1 MDQLLQPPS
10 NKKRASRSSK
20 LVPVGPSLPAFSDGE
35 QSPAGTEMPSGNQER
50 SRQIL
55 TALLA
60 FSDGDFTTRLPT
72 EWSSI
77 DGRIAEAFNHAI
89 RNAGRITEEV
99 ARLSNSV
106 GKEGRL
112 SQRMSSPGA
121 AGSWATQVDSLN
133 TLIDDLV
140 RPTTDIA
147 RTIGAVAK
155 GDLGQSMD
163 LQVDGRALKGEFLR
177 SAKLVNTMI
186 EQLSVFTS
194 EVTRV
199 AREVGTEGKLGGQA
213 KVKGVSGVWKDL
225 TDSVNQMAGN
235 LTAQVRN
242 IAEVTIAVANGD
254 LSKKITVDVRG
265 EILQLKEAT
274 NTMVDQ
280 LRSFAS
286 EVTRVAREVG
296 TDGRLG
302 GQAVVPGV
310 AGTWKDLT
318 DSVNSMANNLTSQ
331 VRNIATV
338 TTAVARGDLSRK
350 ITVDVKGEILELKET
365 INTMVDQLNGFS
377 SEVTR
382 VAREVGTEGKLG
394 GQAVVPGIA
403 GTWKDLTDSVNSMAS
418 NLTGQV
424 RNIAG
429 VATAIAKGDL
439 SSKITVEVKGEILA
453 LKNTMNTMVDQ
464 LNGFASE
471 VTRVAREVGTEGK
484 LGGQAQVPGVAGT
497 WKDLTDNV
505 NFMASNLTG
514 QVRNIADVTTA
525 VANGDLSKTITV
537 DVKGEILELK
547 NTINTMVDQLNGF
560 ASEVTRVAREVGTEG
575 KLGGQAAV
583 PGVAGTWKDLT
594 DSVNFMA
601 SNLTGQVRNIA
612 EVTTAVARG
621 DLSKKITADVRGEIL
636 ELKNTINTMVD
647 QLNGFAGEVSRV
659 AREVGTEGALGGQA
673 LVPGV
678 AGTWKDLTDNVNSMA
693 SNLTGQVRNIADVA
707 TAVANGD
714 LSKKITVDVKGEI
727 LELKNTLNTMVDQL
741 NGFASEVTR
750 VAREVGTEGKLGGQ
764 AQVRGVAGTWK
775 DLTDNVNSMANNLTG
790 QVRNIADV
798 TTAVARGDLSRK
810 ITVEVKGEIL
820 ELKDTI
826 NTMVDQ
832 LNGFASE
839 VTRVAREV
847 GTEGKLGGQAAVPGV
862 AGTWKDLTDS
872 VNFMASN
879 LTGQVRNIAEVTTAV
894 ARGDL
899 SKKITADV
907 RGEILEVKNTI
918 NTMVDQLNAFAGE
931 VSRVAREVGTEGKLG
946 GQAAVEGVAGT
957 WKDLTDNVN
966 FMANNLTGQVRNI
979 AEVTIAVAN
988 GDLSKKITADV
999 RGEILEVKE
1008 TINTMVDQLRS
1019 FAAEVS
1025 RVAREVGTDGKL
1037 GGQAQVPGVA
1047 GTWKDL
1053 TDNVN
1058 SMASN
1063 LTGQV
1068 RNIADVATAIAK
1080 GDLSRKITVDVKGE
1094 ILQLKETMNTMV
1106 DQLSAFASEVTRV
1119 AREVGTEGKLGG
1131 QAQVPGVAGT
1141 WKDLTDN
1148 VNSMASNLTGQV
1160 RNIAEVTIAVANGD
1174 LSKKITV
1181 DVRGEILQL
1190 KETINTMVEQLRSF
1204 ASEVTRVAREVG
1216 TEGRLGGQAAVP
1228 GVAGTWKDLTDT
1240 VNGLANNLTTQ
1251 VRNIAEVTTAV
1262 ARGDLN
1268 RKITVDVK
1276 GEILELKNTI
1286 NTMVDQLNAFA
1297 GEVTR
1302 VAREVG
1308 TEGKLG
1314 GQAEV
1319 SGVAGTWKDLTDNV
1333 NFMASNLTEQVRG
1346 IVKVVTAVA
1355 NGNLSQRLTV
1365 QAKGEVAALA
1375 DTINGMTDTLATFA
1389 DQVTNVAREVGV
1401 DGRLGGQ
1408 ANVPG
1413 AAGTWK
1419 DLTGNVNLLA
1429 ANLTTQVRA
1438 IAEVATAVTK
1448 GDLTRSIKVDA
1459 KGEVSEL
1466 KDNIN
1471 TMISNLRE
1479 TTESNREQDWLKT
1492 NLARFTGMLQ
1502 GQRELSTVGKMLLS
1516 EIAPLV
1522 NAHQGTVYHY
1532 TTEDGGHS
1540 DGRLSLL
1547 SSYAQAGKV
1556 PLAAS
1561 IRLGEGLVGQCAV
1574 EKKRILLADVP
1585 ANFVTITSSLGDAR
1599 HLNIVVLP
1607 VLFENQAK
1615 AVIELASLHPFT
1627 VVNLTFLD
1635 QLAMS
1640 IGAVFNTIE
1649 ATMRT
1654 EGLLTQSQQLTVELQ
1669 SRQSELQQTNEELGT
1684 KARLLAEQNAEVER
1698 KNREVEQARRALEE
1712 KASELALTSKYKS
1725 EFLAN
1730 MSHEL
1735 RTPLNSILILS
1746 QQLAENAPGTLSAK
1760 QVEFSRNINS
1770 SGSDLLHLIN
1780 DILDL
1785 SKIESGTVSV
1795 EIEEISFASLRDNID
1810 RNFRH
1815 VAEAKNLPFHIRF
1828 GDDLPRS
1835 MDSDSKRLQ
1844 QILKNLL
1851 SNAVKF
1857 TAHGQVEVRV
1867 ALAVDGWSMDHP
1879 VLKQAPHVVAFA
1891 VEDSGIG
1898 VAPDKQRLIFEAF
1911 QQADAGTSRKYGGT
1925 GLGLAISRELATLL
1939 GGEIRLTSV
1948 HGEGSTFTLYLPLHY
1963 AGPDAATAARNEDGQ
1978 GQSAGRAIIALP
1990 LPREEHIADDRD
2002 SIGSGDATLLIIEDD
2017 PHYARILLGL
2027 ARDKGFKG
2035 IVATKGAHGMA
2046 LARQYR
2052 PSAIS
2057 LDILLPDMLGWTVL
2071 NQIKLDPAMRHIPVQ
2086 IVTLEEERQHG
2097 LAHGAFAYLVKEP
2110 TTTGLEAAFDRIK
2123 EFTAA
2128 RTRRLLVV
2136 EDNSVERD
2144 AVMELL
2150 GYSDIEIVA
2159 TGSGEAALAAMRVQ
2173 PFDCVVLDLRL
2184 PDMTGFDLLEKLQA
2198 EPILADVPVV
2208 VFTGKDL
2215 SREERTRLKT
2225 MAKSIVLKDVQS
2237 PERLLDET
2245 ALFLHRV
2252 VTELP
2257 PQKQAMLE
2265 RLHSSSELLRGR
2277 KVLVVD
2283 DDARNIFALT
2293 SVLENHEVDVMSA
2306 TNGRQA
2312 IDLLQSTPDI
2322 AMVLMDIMMPE
2333 MDGYE
2338 TMREIRSEAQ
2348 FRTLPILA
2356 LTAKA
2361 MKGDR
2366 EKCLDAGASD
2376 YIAKP
2381 VNTDQL
2387 LSLMR
2392 VWLFR

>member
-1 MDQLLQPPS
+1 MQNGSVQTSPS
-10 NKKRASRSSK
+10 SRPA
-20 LVPVGPSLPAFSDGE
+20 LHENPEPVATDLAAE
-35 QSPAGTEMPSGNQER
+35 ARQ
-50 SRQIL
+50 RQIL
-55 TALLA
+55 TAMTA
-60 FSDGDFTTRLPT
+60 FRDGDFSVRLPNT
-72 EWSSI
+72 WVGL
-77 DGRIAEAFNHAI
+77 DGRLAEAFNQALSQEQ
-89 RNAGRITEEV
+89 RIATEV
-99 ARLSNSV
+99 ARLSNTV
-106 GKEGRL
+106 GRDGRL
-112 SQRMSSPGA
+112 RQRMSVPGA
-121 AGSWATQVDSLN
+121 VGGWAMTVDLLN

-140 RPTTDIA
+140 RPTTEIA

-163 LQVDGRALKGEFLR
+163 LEVDGRALKGEFLR

-186 EQLSVFTS
+186 EQLAVFTS

-213 KVKGVSGVWKDL
+213 QVKGVSGVWKDL

-242 IAEVTIAVANGD
+242 IADVTIAVANGD

-318 DSVNSMANNLTSQ
+318 DSVNAMATNLTAQ

-394 GQAVVPGIA
+394 GQAQVPGVA

-418 NLTGQV
+418 NLTAQV
-424 RNIAG
+424 RNIAD

-484 LGGQAQVPGVAGT
+484 LGGQAAVPGVAGT

-525 VANGDLSKTITV
+525 VANGDLSKKITV

-575 KLGGQAAV
+575 KLGGQAEV
-583 PGVAGTWKDLT
+583 RGVAGTWKDLT
-594 DSVNFMA
+594 DSVNAMA
-601 SNLTGQVRNIA
+601 TNLTGQVRNIA
-612 EVTTAVARG
+612 EVTTAVANG
-621 DLSKKITADVRGEIL
+621 DLSKKITVDVRGEIL

-647 QLNGFAGEVSRV
+647 QLNAFAGEVSRV

-673 LVPGV
+673 VVPGV

-693 SNLTGQVRNIADVA
+693 SNLTGQVRNIANVA

-741 NGFASEVTR
+741 NAFASEVSR

-775 DLTDNVNSMANNLTG
+775 DLTDNVNSMANNLTS

-820 ELKDTI
+820 ELKNTI

-847 GTEGKLGGQAAVPGV
+847 GTEGKLGGQAEVPGV
-862 AGTWKDLTDS
+862 AGTWKELTDN

-879 LTGQVRNIAEVTTAV
+879 LTGQVRNIADVATAI
-894 ARGDL
+894 AKGDL
-899 SKKITADV
+899 SSKITV
-907 RGEILEVKNTI
+907 EVKGEILTLKNTL

-966 FMANNLTGQVRNI
+966 SMANNLTSQVRNI
-979 AEVTIAVAN
+979 ADVTIAVAN
-988 GDLSKKITADV
+988 GDLSKKITVDV
-999 RGEILEVKE
+999 RGEILELKE

-1068 RNIADVATAIAK
+1068 RNIADVATAIAR

-1094 ILQLKETMNTMV
+1094 ILQLKETINTMV
-1106 DQLSAFASEVTRV
+1106 EQLGAFASEVTRV

-1160 RNIAEVTIAVANGD
+1160 RNIAGVTIAVANGD

-1216 TEGRLGGQAAVP
+1216 TEGRLGVQAVVP
-1228 GVAGTWKDLTDT
+1228 GVAGTWKDLTDS
-1240 VNGLANNLTTQ
+1240 VNTMGANLTSQ

-1286 NTMVDQLNAFA
+1286 NTMVDQLNSFA

-1314 GQAEV
+1314 GQAQV
-1319 SGVAGTWKDLTDNV
+1319 AGVGGTWKDLTDNV

-1355 NGNLSQRLTV
+1355 NGNLTQRLTV

-1375 DTINGMTDTLATFA
+1375 DTINNMTDTLATFA
-1389 DQVTNVAREVGV
+1389 EQVTNVAREVGV

-1448 GDLTRSIKVDA
+1448 GDLTRSIQVETR
-1459 KGEVSEL
+1459 GEVAEL

-1502 GQRELSTVGKMLLS
+1502 GQRELSTVGRMLLS
-1516 EIAPLV
+1516 ELAPLV
-1522 NAHQGTVYHY
+1522 HAHQGTVYHV
-1532 TTEDGGHS
+1532 TGGANMT
-1540 DGRLSLL
+1540 LL
-1547 SSYAQAGKV
+1547 SSYAQTGELR
-1556 PLAAS
+1556 LAPMIAV
-1561 IRLGEGLVGQCAV
+1561 GEGLVGQCAA
-1574 EKKRILLADVP
+1574 EKKRIFLNDVP
-1585 ANFVTITSSLGDAR
+1585 TDFISIKSSLGES
-1599 HLNIVVLP
+1599 HKLSVVVLP
-1607 VLFENQAK
+1607 VLFEGQTK

-1627 VVNLTFLD
+1627 IVNLTFLE
-1635 QLAMS
+1635 QLTLS

-1669 SRQSELQQTNEELGT
+1669 ARQSELQKTNEELGT
-1684 KARLLAEQNAEVER
+1684 KARLLAQQNAEVER
-1698 KNREVEQARRALEE
+1698 KNSEVEQARRALEE
-1712 KASELALTSKYKS
+1712 KAAELALTSKYKS

-1746 QQLAENAPGTLSAK
+1746 QQLAENSAGKLSVK
-1760 QVEFSRNINS
+1760 EIEFARNINS

-1785 SKIESGTVSV
+1785 SKIESGTVTV
-1795 EIEEISFASLRDNID
+1795 EVEDITFTGLRETID

-1815 VAEAKNLPFHIRF
+1815 VAEAKHLPFHINF
-1828 GDDLPRS
+1828 DPALPRA
-1835 MDSDSKRLQ
+1835 MESDPKRLQ

-1857 TAHGQVEVRV
+1857 TSTGHVKVHV
-1867 ALAVDGWSMDHP
+1867 SLAGEGWSPDHA
-1879 VLKQAPHVVAFA
+1879 VLRNAPQVVAFA
-1891 VEDSGIG
+1891 VEDTGIG

-1925 GLGLAISRELATLL
+1925 GLGLAISRELAVLL
-1939 GGEIRLTSV
+1939 GGEIRLASV
-1948 HGEGSTFTLYLPLHY
+1948 HGHGSTFTLYLPLKY
-1963 AGPDAATAARNEDGQ
+1963 AGPDASRPVARQPGNNALD
-1978 GQSAGRAIIALP
+1978 ARAITTILP
-1990 LPREEHIADDRD
+1990 VMQEDPIADDRD
-2002 SIGSGDATLLIIEDD
+2002 IIATGDPVFLIIEDD

-2027 ARDKGFKG
+2027 ARDHGFRG
-2035 IVATKGAHGMA
+2035 IVATKGAIGLS
-2046 LARQYR
+2046 LARQYH
-2052 PSAIS
+2052 PSAIT
-2057 LDILLPDMLGWTVL
+2057 LDIFLPDMLGWTVL
-2071 NQIKLDPAMRHIPVQ
+2071 NQLKLDPTTRHIPVQ

-2097 LAHGAFAYLVKEP
+2097 LAHGAFAYLVKSP
-2110 TTTGLEAAFDRIK
+2110 TTAGLEAAFERIK
-2123 EFTAA
+2123 SAIEP
-2128 RTRRLLVV
+2128 RTKRLLII
-2136 EDNSVERD
+2136 EDNEIERGSI
-2144 AVMELL
+2144 VELL
-2150 GYSDIEIVA
+2150 DHKDIEVTA
-2159 TGSGEAALAAMRVQ
+2159 VGSGAEALTALREQ
-2173 PFDCVVLDLRL
+2173 SCDCVVLDLRL
-2184 PDMTGFDLLEKLQA
+2184 PDMSGFDLLDQMRGDPSLIE
-2198 EPILADVPVV
+2198 IPVV
-2208 VFTGKDL
+2208 VFTGKELTVD
-2215 SREERTRLKT
+2215 EETRLKL

-2252 VTELP
+2252 VTDLP
-2257 PQKQAMLE
+2257 SAMQAMLE
-2265 RLHSSSELLRGR
+2265 RLHGGNELLRGR

-2293 SVLENHEVDVMSA
+2293 SVLENHDMEVLS
-2306 TNGRQA
+2306 TTTGRQA
-2312 IDLLQSTPDI
+2312 IEIIEQTSDLS
-2322 AMVLMDIMMPE
+2322 MVLMDIMMPD

-2338 TMREIRSEAQ
+2338 TMREIRRSAQ

-2376 YIAKP
+2376 YISKP

>member
-1 MDQLLQPPS
+1 MKDKRS
-10 NKKRASRSSK
+10 SSSRASALAATLDNGDSAGVPAARVRTEESSE
-20 LVPVGPSLPAFSDGE
+20 A
-35 QSPAGTEMPSGNQER
+35 R

-55 TALLA
+55 KA
-60 FSDGDFTTRLPT
+60 FVAFRDGDFSARLPAD
-72 EWSSI
+72 WPGI
-77 DGRIAEAFNHAI
+77 DGRIAETFNQTI
-89 RNAGRITEEV
+89 VREESITREV
-99 ARLSNSV
+99 RRLSVTV

-112 SQRMSSPGA
+112 KQRMSLPGA
-121 AGSWATQVDSLN
+121 VGDWAVMADSVN
-133 TLIDDLV
+133 TLVDDLV
-140 RPTTDIA
+140 RPTVDVA

-155 GDLGQSMD
+155 GDLSQSMD
-163 LQVDGRALKGEFLR
+163 LEVDGRALKGEFLR

-213 KVKGVSGVWKDL
+213 QVRGVSGVWKEL
-225 TDSVNQMAGN
+225 TESVNRMAGN

-242 IAEVTIAVANGD
+242 IADVTIAVADGD

-265 EILQLKEAT
+265 EILQLKEAI

-296 TDGRLG
+296 TEGRLG
-302 GQAVVPGV
+302 GQAVVPG
-310 AGTWKDLT
+310 AGGTWKDLT
-318 DSVNSMANNLTSQ
+318 DSVNAMASNLTAQ
-331 VRNIATV
+331 VRNIAAV

-382 VAREVGTEGKLG
+382 VAREVGTEGALG
-394 GQAVVPGIA
+394 GQAAVPGVA

-418 NLTGQV
+418 NLTAQV
-424 RNIAG
+424 RNIA
-429 VATAIAKGDL
+429 
-439 SSKITVEVKGEILA
+439 E
-453 LKNTMNTMVDQ
+453 
-464 LNGFASE
+464 
-471 VTRVAREVGTEGK
+471 
-484 LGGQAQVPGVAGT
+484 
-497 WKDLTDNV
+497 
-505 NFMASNLTG
+505 
-514 QVRNIADVTTA
+514 VTTA
-525 VANGDLSKTITV
+525 VARGDLSRKITV
-537 DVKGEILELK
+537 DVKGEILALK

-575 KLGGQAAV
+575 KLGGQAEV
-583 PGVAGTWKDLT
+583 RGVAGTWKDLT
-594 DSVNFMA
+594 DNVNFMA

-612 EVTTAVARG
+612 EVTTAVANG
-621 DLSKKITADVRGEIL
+621 DLSKKITVDVRGEILELKNTINTMVDQLNSFAGEVTRVAREVGTEGKLGGQAEVRGVAGTWKDLTDSVNAMATNLTSQVRNIAEVTTAVANGDLSKKITVAVRGEIL

-673 LVPGV
+673 QVPGV

-693 SNLTGQVRNIADVA
+693 SNLTSQVRNIANVA

-741 NGFASEVTR
+741 NSFAGEVTR

-764 AQVRGVAGTWK
+764 AEVRGVAGTWK
-775 DLTDNVNSMANNLTG
+775 DLTDSVNAMATNLTS
-790 QVRNIADV
+790 QVRNIAEV
-798 TTAVARGDLSRK
+798 TTAVANGDLSKK
-810 ITVEVKGEIL
+810 ITVAVRGEIL
-820 ELKDTI
+820 ALKNTI

-839 VTRVAREV
+839 VSRVAREV
-847 GTEGKLGGQAAVPGV
+847 GTEGALGGQAQVPGV
-862 AGTWKDLTDS
+862 AGTWKDLTDN

-879 LTGQVRNIAEVTTAV
+879 LTDQVRNIAEVTTAV

-899 SKKITADV
+899 SRKITVDV
-907 RGEILEVKNTI
+907 RGEILELKNTI
-918 NTMVDQLNAFAGE
+918 NTMVDQLNGFASE
-931 VSRVAREVGTEGKLG
+931 VSRVAREVGTEGRLG
-946 GQAAVEGVAGT
+946 GQAEVEGVAGT

-966 FMANNLTGQVRNI
+966 SMASNLTSQVRNI

-988 GDLSKKITADV
+988 GDLSKKITVPV
-999 RGEILEVKE
+999 RGEILELKE
-1008 TINTMVDQLRS
+1008 TINTMVEQLRS
-1019 FAAEVS
+1019 FAAEVT

-1037 GGQAQVPGVA
+1037 GGQAAVPGVA

-1106 DQLSAFASEVTRV
+1106 EQLGAFASEVTRV

-1160 RNIAEVTIAVANGD
+1160 RNIADVTIAVANGD

-1216 TEGRLGGQAAVP
+1216 TEGRLGVQAVVP
-1228 GVAGTWKDLTDT
+1228 GVAGTWKDLTDS
-1240 VNGLANNLTTQ
+1240 VNTMGSNLTAQ

-1262 ARGDLN
+1262 ARGDLS

-1286 NTMVDQLNAFA
+1286 NTMVDQLNGFA
-1297 GEVTR
+1297 SEVTR

-1314 GQAEV
+1314 GQAQV
-1319 SGVAGTWKDLTDNV
+1319 SGVGGTWKDLTDNV
-1333 NFMASNLTEQVRG
+1333 NFMASNLTDQVRG

-1355 NGNLSQRLTV
+1355 DGNLRQKLTV

-1375 DTINGMTDTLATFA
+1375 ETINNMTDTLATFA
-1389 DQVTNVAREVGV
+1389 EQVISVAREVGV
-1401 DGRLGGQ
+1401 EGRLGGQ
-1408 ANVPG
+1408 ASVPG
-1413 AAGTWK
+1413 AAGSWR
-1419 DLTGNVNLLA
+1419 DLTDNVNLLA
-1429 ANLTTQVRA
+1429 GNLTTQVRA
-1438 IAEVATAVTK
+1438 IAEVATAVTQ
-1448 GDLTRSIKVDA
+1448 GDLTRSIQVDA
-1459 KGEVSEL
+1459 KGEVAEL

-1471 TMISNLRE
+1471 TMIANLRE
-1479 TTESNREQDWLKT
+1479 TTERNKEQDWLKT
-1492 NLARFTGMLQ
+1492 NIARFTSMLQ
-1502 GQRELSTVGKMLLS
+1502 GQRDLFTVGQTLL
-1516 EIAPLV
+1516 ADLVPLV
-1522 NAHQGTVYHY
+1522 QAQQGTIYQMDVRAD
-1532 TTEDGGHS
+1532 EAPA
-1540 DGRLSLL
+1540 LKLL
-1547 SSYAQAGKV
+1547 AGYAQRPGQPSKIPV
-1556 PLAAS
+1556 
-1561 IRLGEGLVGQCAV
+1561 GEGIVGQCAV
-1574 EKKRILLADVP
+1574 EKQRILLNDIP
-1585 ANFVTITSSLGDAR
+1585 PDYTRISSSLGDAVPSS
-1599 HLNIVVLP
+1599 IVVLP
-1607 VLFENQAK
+1607 LLFEGHVK
-1615 AVIELASLHPFT
+1615 AVIELASLRPFT
-1627 VVNLTFLD
+1627 STNLIFLD
-1635 QLAMS
+1635 QLTTS
-1640 IGAVFNTIE
+1640 IGVVLNTIE

-1654 EGLLTQSQQLTVELQ
+1654 EGLLKQSQQLTVELQ

-1684 KARLLAEQNAEVER
+1684 KARLLAEQNAEVEL

-1712 KASELALTSKYKS
+1712 KAAELALTSKYKS

-1746 QQLAENAPGTLSAK
+1746 QQLADNAGGNLVPK
-1760 QVEFSRNINS
+1760 QVDFARNVHS
-1770 SGSDLLHLIN
+1770 SGSDLLNLIN

-1785 SKIESGTVSV
+1785 SKIESGTVTV
-1795 EIEEISFASLRDNID
+1795 EVEEISFGGLRDTID

-1815 VAEAKNLPFHIRF
+1815 VAENKNLPFHVHF
-1828 GDDLPRS
+1828 DADLPRTLI
-1835 MDSDSKRLQ
+1835 SDSKRLQ

-1857 TAHGQVEVRV
+1857 TSQGHVDVRV
-1867 ALAVDGWSMDHP
+1867 GFATSGWSIDHP
-1879 VLKQAPHVVAFA
+1879 VLSKTQQVIAFA
-1891 VEDSGIG
+1891 VEDTGIG
-1898 VAPDKQRLIFEAF
+1898 VAPEKQRLIFEAF
-1911 QQADAGTSRKYGGT
+1911 QQGDAGTSRKYGGT
-1925 GLGLAISRELATLL
+1925 GLGLAISRELAVLL

-1948 HGEGSTFTLYLPLHY
+1948 HGQGSTFTLYLPLCY
-1963 AGPDAATAARNEDGQ
+1963 RGPDSPTTTATGRGMTDSTKAHTARVL
-1978 GQSAGRAIIALP
+1978 SVA
-1990 LPREEHIADDRD
+1990 REEHILDDRENIED
-2002 SIGSGDATLLIIEDD
+2002 GDPVLLVIEDD
-2017 PHYARILLGL
+2017 PHQARILLGL
-2027 ARDKGFKG
+2027 ARDRGFKV
-2035 IVATKGAHGMA
+2035 IVATRGTTGLS
-2046 LARQYR
+2046 LARQFR
-2052 PSAIS
+2052 PDAIS
-2057 LDILLPDMLGWTVL
+2057 LDIYLPDMLGWTVL
-2071 NQIKLDPAMRHIPVQ
+2071 NNLKSDPTMRHIPVQ
-2086 IVTLEEERQHG
+2086 IFTVDEERQSA
-2097 LAHGAFAYLVKEP
+2097 LAHGAFSYLIKSP
-2110 TTTGLEAAFDRIK
+2110 TTEGIEAAFERLRN
-2123 EFTAA
+2123 FTTP
-2128 RTRRLLVV
+2128 RTKRLLVV
-2136 EDNSVERD
+2136 EDDDIERQSI
-2144 AVMELL
+2144 VELL
-2150 GYSDIEIVA
+2150 NHADIELTAVA
-2159 TGSGEAALAAMRVQ
+2159 TGREALEVLRDRAY
-2173 PFDCVVLDLRL
+2173 DCVVLDLRL
-2184 PDMTGFDLLEKLQA
+2184 PDINGFELLEKFQA
-2198 EPILADVPVV
+2198 EPALHDLPVV
-2208 VFTGKDL
+2208 VFTGREL
-2215 SREERTRLKT
+2215 SSDDQARLKS

-2252 VTELP
+2252 VADLP
-2257 PQKQAMLE
+2257 VEKQTMLE
-2265 RLHSSSELLRGR
+2265 RLHGSNEILHGR

-2293 SVLENHEVDVMSA
+2293 SLLERHGIDVISA

-2312 IDLLQSTPDI
+2312 IELIQSTPDLS
-2322 AMVLMDIMMPE
+2322 MVLMDIMMPE
-2333 MDGYE
+2333 MDGYQ
-2338 TMREIRSEAQ
+2338 TMAEIRKNPQ
-2348 FRTLPILA
+2348 FRTLPMLA